1 MNAIEILKKDHQ
13 EVMSVLQTILKTKT
27 TAVKTREKL
36 IKKLYSLVK
45 LHSTIEEK
53 LIYPTGLAQAKLEKI
68 TRESLAE
75 HEAVD
80 ILFKKILKVEV
91 NDENWLAKCN
101 VIKENLEHHIDEEEK
116 NLFPI
121 LNKLLSEEDLKDM
134 GNRIL
139 LLKQKQLIEA

>member
-13 EVMSVLQTILKTKT
+13 EVMSVLQSILKSKI

-36 IKKLYSLVK
+36 INKLYSLVK
-45 LHSTIEEK
+45 LHSIVEEK
-53 LIYPTGLAQAKLEKI
+53 LIYPTGLAHPKLEKI